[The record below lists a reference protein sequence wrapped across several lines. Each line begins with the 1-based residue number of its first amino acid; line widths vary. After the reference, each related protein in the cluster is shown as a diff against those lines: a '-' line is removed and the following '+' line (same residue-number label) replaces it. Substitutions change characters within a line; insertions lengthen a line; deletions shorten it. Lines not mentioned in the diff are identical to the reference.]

1 MASTPKPSWPDA
13 FALVRR
19 VGLSLPDVTEETKY
33 DGTPVLKAAGS
44 FMAGIATDEEADAN
58 SLVVRCDFED
68 RELLLEDAPDIYYV
82 TEYHERY
89 PVVLARVEQLD
100 EAALRD
106 LLSVSRSLALV
117 KSGRKGRNQ

>member
-1 MASTPKPSWPDA
+1 MTPSKPNWPDA
-13 FALVRR
+13 FAIVRR

-58 SLVVRCDFED
+58 SLVVRYDFED

-89 PVVLARVEQLD
+89 PVVLARVEHLD
-100 EAALRD
+100 EDALRD
-106 LLSVSRSLALV
+106 LLSVSRGLAMH
-117 KSGRKGRNQ
+117 KARR

>member
-1 MASTPKPSWPDA
+1 MTPSKPHWPDA
-13 FALVRR
+13 FAIVRR

-58 SLVVRCDFED
+58 SLVVRYDFED

-89 PVVLARVEQLD
+89 PVVLARVEHLD
-100 EAALRD
+100 EDALRD
-106 LLSVSRSLALV
+106 LLSVSRGLAMH
-117 KSGRKGRNQ
+117 KARR

>member
-1 MASTPKPSWPDA
+1 MASAPKPSWPDP

-58 SLVVRCDFED
+58 SLVVRCEFED
-68 RELLLEDAPDIYYV
+68 RELLLEDAPEIYYV

-89 PVVLARVEQLD
+89 PVVLARVEYLD
-100 EAALRD
+100 EDALRD
-106 LLSVSRSLALV
+106 LLSVSRGLAMQ
-117 KSGRKGRNQ
+117 KARR

>member
-1 MASTPKPSWPDA
+1 MTPSKPHWPDA
-13 FALVRR
+13 FAIVRR
-19 VGLSLPDVTEETKY
+19 VGLSLPDGTEEPKY

-58 SLVVRCDFED
+58 SLLVRYDFED

-89 PVVLARVEQLD
+89 PVVLARVEYLD
-100 EAALRD
+100 EDALRD
-106 LLSVSRSLALV
+106 LLSVSRGLAMQ
-117 KSGRKGRNQ
+117 KARR

>member
-1 MASTPKPSWPDA
+1 MKPHWPDA
-13 FALVRR
+13 FADVRR

-44 FMAGIATDEEADAN
+44 FMAGIATDEDADAN

-68 RELLLEDAPDIYYV
+68 RELMLEDAPDVYYV

-89 PVVLARVEQLD
+89 PVVLARLEHLNED
-100 EAALRD
+100 ALRD
-106 LLSVSRSLALV
+106 LLSVSRRLAML
-117 KSGRKGRNQ
+117 KARRKAKP